1 MAKSIS
7 ISYPHKKLY
16 SVFLHQILGIDKHSA
31 VLIFTRLVI
40 IVSRI
45 LTEAEVWNWLGGRQ
59 LLWWGNVVTE
69 DEIQKK
75 NKNKNRAGETKGE
88 GGSGR
93 LKL

>member
-88 GGSGR
+88 GGSDR

>member
-7 ISYPHKKLY
+7 ISYPHKNLY
-16 SVFLHQILGIDKHSA
+16 SIFLHQILGIDKHSA

-69 DEIQKK
+69 DEMQKNQK
-75 NKNKNRAGETKGE
+75 QKQSWGDQRRGW
-88 GGSGR
+88 
-93 LKL
+93 L